1 MGLSKRGYAW
11 LGAGLAALLSGLV
24 ARDIYVDWAVEG
36 KPLWSTLV
44 ENAVPLA
51 LGGVLFLAVYWTYS
65 RHDADY
71 VSRVTR
77 WQYVGAVGIVGIV
90 GWVVALQLVQGELKP
105 YLLVL
110 QTSLGGAVAGT
121 VVGYAAANLS
131 EARRAVERERD
142 RFEALFE
149 NASAEVV
156 DCRADDDGGLVIDR
170 VNEAFLRT
178 TDAGRE
184 DTTGRQLS
192 EVVAHDAE
200 TVEGIRRALTGRE
213 RLETETVTPTDDGR
227 RYFQVRVVPYGADRG
242 YVVYTDVTELKEA
255 QRELETT
262 VERLERSNDRLQQF
276 AYVASH
282 DLQEPLRMISSYV
295 DLLATEYEGELD
307 DEADE
312 YIEYAVDGAERM
324 QDMIDGLLDYSRV
337 RSQGEA
343 FTEVDAATVAEQV
356 RRDLELLAEEH
367 DATVTVDDLPTVEA
381 DRDQLAQ
388 VFRNLVE
395 NALEHGG
402 ATVRVGAERRDDAVV
417 FSVADDGPGIPEDEQ
432 DAVFDLFEQ
441 RDRDSDGTGMGLAI
455 CRRIVDRHGGDIWVE
470 SEPGEGTTFR
480 FSIPD

>member
-77 WQYVGAVGIVGIV
+77 WQYVGAVGIFGIV

-121 VVGYAAANLS
+121 VVGYATANLD
-131 EARRAVERERD
+131 EARRTVERERD

-149 NASAEVV
+149 NAPAEVV
-156 DCRADDDGGLVIDR
+156 DCRVGGDELLIDR
-170 VNEAFLRT
+170 ANGAFLQATNLR
-178 TDAGRE
+178 RE
-184 DTTGRQLS
+184 EAVGSRLS
-192 EVVAHDAE
+192 EVVAHEEATIDE
-200 TVEGIRRALTGRE
+200 IRRALADRE
-213 RLETETVTPTDDGR
+213 QLETETVTPTDDGR
-227 RYFQVRVVPYGADRG
+227 RYFQVRVVPYGTDRG
-242 YVVYTDVTELKEA
+242 YVVYTDVTDLKET
-255 QRELETT
+255 QRELETA
-262 VERLERSNDRLQQF
+262 VDQLERSNDRLQQF

-295 DLLATEYEGELD
+295 DLLATEYGDELG

-367 DATVTVDDLPTVEA
+367 GATVTVDDLPTVEA

-402 ATVRVGAERRDDAVV
+402 TTVRVGAERRDDAVV
-417 FSVADDGPGIPEDEQ
+417 FSVDDDGPGIPEDEQ

-480 FSIPD
+480 FSVPD